1 MLPLTKEELKPNQE
15 TKEYYIC
22 GKGILEKFAKDKND
36 WKEIEKIKKDG
47 NETVETVSYKIRFID
62 SANLWQVDHQI
73 LLII

>member
-1 MLPLTKEELKPNQE
+1 MSLTGCLGENKEKY
-15 TKEYYIC
+15 K
-22 GKGILEKFAKDKND
+22 KFFFPIK
-36 WKEIEKIKKDG
+36 KEIEKIKKDG

>member
-1 MLPLTKEELKPNQE
+1 MRLTDCLGENKEKYKTFSFPI
-15 TKEYYIC
+15 K
-22 GKGILEKFAKDKND
+22 
-36 WKEIEKIKKDG
+36 KEIEKIEKDG